1 MPILSAKIIF
11 FSILAKNYWKIEIE
25 LPPHGA
31 ISLENQFVSSI
42 FWIIVAMP
50 NIDML
55 IQVSFLN

>member
-1 MPILSAKIIF
+1 MIF

-25 LPPHGA
+25 LPPQGA
-31 ISLENQFVSSI
+31 ISPENQFVSSI

-55 IQVSFLN
+55 IQVNFLN